1 MTGAGGS
8 AGGGEGDGQR
18 PPIIVVLGV
27 SGSGKTTFGQAA
39 AEDLGL
45 TFVEGDDFHPA
56 ANIAKMTAG
65 HALDDTDRAPWLR
78 ALSERIRRSAEAR
91 EGLVVACSALKRAYR
106 DEFRE
111 AGGPALRYLYLA
123 LDRATAR
130 DRVSRRTG
138 HFMPARLVDSQFE
151 TLEPL
156 ERDEPGMTLDAT
168 AGLPVNLAR
177 VRTAVE
183 HCAGPPGP

>member
-8 AGGGEGDGQR
+8 AGGGEGGGES

-27 SGSGKTTFGQAA
+27 SGSGKTTFGQAVA
-39 AEDLGL
+39 VELGL
-45 TFVEGDDFHPA
+45 AFVEGDDFHPA

-65 HALDDTDRAPWLR
+65 HALDDADRAPWLR
-78 ALSERIRRSAEAR
+78 ALSDRIRRSAEAH

-168 AGLPVNLAR
+168 ADLPMNLAR
-177 VRTAVE
+177 VRAGVE
-183 HCAGPPGP
+183 RCAGRPGP